1 MQPSELVQDAQK
13 MIEQSRET
21 RKQSEALRQ
30 RAEELV
36 LETEAILTRFRYRT
50 AATKQPLA
58 ALLTRNIT
66 LAGRKSIAS

>member
-36 LETEAILTRFRYRT
+36 LETEAILTRFRNRT

-58 ALLTRNIT
+58 ALLTRNMT
-66 LAGRKSIAS
+66 FAGRKSIAS